1 MTHHILGIRHH
12 GTGSARKVQQR
23 LAELKP
29 DLILVEGPPELDEL
43 LGMAGDENFKPPI
56 AIMLYNVADPNQ
68 STFYPYAAYSPEWV
82 AIQHAHDAGIPVK
95 AIDLPAKISFN
106 QRLQNKAQSTPEN
119 NAEAENETD
128 VPAQAHPDEEPIHPR
143 DPMAQLA
150 TIAGFENSEQWWE
163 YQFENQSETD
173 TADHFEAVML
183 AVTALRDKGIPSALD
198 EENIL
203 REAYM
208 RKLIREAK
216 QEMYST
222 VAIICGAWH
231 APALIDLESTEK
243 SDNKLL
249 KATPKSKI
257 KINASW
263 IPWTNTRLSLFS
275 GYGAGIMS
283 PGWSEHKWSAPVE
296 LEIGWLGRVA
306 ELFRE
311 EGRDMS
317 SAHVLETYKLARA
330 LSVLRTK
337 SQINLEELNE
347 ATLTVMCMGDPI
359 YLELIK
365 RKLIVGDRMGSV
377 PEDIPKVPLQQ
388 DFERQVKALRLKLD
402 EMPKEIHLD
411 LRKKLDLNRSIFFH
425 RLELLSI
432 TWASRTTTRTKGT
445 FKEGWILEWE
455 PEMIIGIIEKAYLGN
470 TVEAAVIAE
479 LKNKCINTTII
490 SEISGLV
497 NIAIAAE
504 INDSIDLLLS
514 RIDELSS
521 ISSDLVD
528 LMRAMPDLVQLS
540 RYGNVRKSDVA
551 LVDSIIERFFTKIF
565 IGLPNACYGLDE
577 ENSIE
582 LFNLIANMNNIVK
595 INDEASTLAAWHS
608 TLLVILDKSGVH
620 DIIQGCTCRLLL
632 DADILHKDEA
642 TTKISYALS
651 LSRDPHAVA
660 SWIEGFL
667 KGNGMILIYDNRLWN
682 LLFEWVSALEEET
695 FMIILPYLRRA
706 FSKFPSGERKQIGG
720 KAKQGLVN
728 LNKMKSENLETN
740 WDQEAAEM
748 AFPTLDMLLGIK

>member
-12 GTGSARKVQQR
+12 GTGSALRVQQR

-43 LGMAGDENFKPPI
+43 LMMAGDENFKPPI
-56 AIMLYNVADPNQ
+56 AIMLYNEADPNQ

-82 AIQHAHDAGIPVK
+82 AIQYAHSAGIPVR

-106 QRLQNKAQSTPEN
+106 QRNLKTSKASLNT
-119 NAEAENETD
+119 NAEAEKELSSPANIESFQET
-128 VPAQAHPDEEPIHPR
+128 EKR

-150 TIAGFENSEQWWE
+150 TIAGFEDSEQWWE
-163 YQFENQSETD
+163 YQFEYQAETAA
-173 TADHFEAVML
+173 ADHFEAVML
-183 AVTALRDKGIPSALD
+183 AVTALRENGISSALD
-198 EENIL
+198 RENIL
-203 REAYM
+203 REAMM
-208 RKLIREAK
+208 RKLIRKAQ
-216 QEMYST
+216 QEMYGT
-222 VAIICGAWH
+222 IATICGAWH
-231 APALIDLESTEK
+231 APALVDLDGTEK
-243 SDNKLL
+243 ADTKLL
-249 KATPKSKI
+249 KAIPKSKI

-263 IPWTNTRLSLFS
+263 IPWTNSRLSLFS

-283 PGWSEHKWSAPVE
+283 PGWSEHKWSAPEE
-296 LEIGWLGRVA
+296 LEIEWLRRVA

-317 SAHVLETYKLARA
+317 SAHVLETYKLSKA
-330 LSVLRTK
+330 LSSLRAK

-365 RKLIVGDRMGSV
+365 RKLIVGDRMGTV
-377 PEDIPKVPLQQ
+377 PDDIPKVPLQQ
-388 DFERQVKALRLKLD
+388 DFEKQLKSLRLKLD

-411 LRKKLDLNRSIFFH
+411 LRKQLDLKRSVFFH

-432 TWASRTTTRTKGT
+432 SWATRTLTRTKGT

-470 TVEAAVIAE
+470 TVESAVIAE
-479 LKNKCINTTII
+479 LKNKCQQTTII

-504 INDSIDLLLS
+504 LNGSIDQLLS

-521 ISSDLVD
+521 ISSDIID

-540 RYGNVRKSDVA
+540 RYGNVRKNDVT

-565 IGLPNACYGLDE
+565 IGLPHACFGLDE

-582 LFNLIANMNNIVK
+582 LFNLIANMNNLVK
-595 INDEASTLAAWHS
+595 INDEASALAGWHS
-608 TLLVILDKSGVH
+608 TLMVILDKAGVH

-632 DADILHKDEA
+632 DADILDKEEA
-642 TTKISYALS
+642 TTRISYALS
-651 LSRDPHAVA
+651 LSRDPHEVA

-682 LLFEWVSALEEET
+682 LLFEWVSSLDEET

-706 FSKFPSGERKQIGG
+706 FSKFPPSERKQIGT
-720 KAKQGLVN
+720 KAKNGLVD
-728 LNKMKSENLETN
+728 LNKIISNNQQVN
-740 WDQEAAEM
+740 WNEEAAM
-748 AFPTLDMLLGIK
+748 LAFPTLDMLIGKT